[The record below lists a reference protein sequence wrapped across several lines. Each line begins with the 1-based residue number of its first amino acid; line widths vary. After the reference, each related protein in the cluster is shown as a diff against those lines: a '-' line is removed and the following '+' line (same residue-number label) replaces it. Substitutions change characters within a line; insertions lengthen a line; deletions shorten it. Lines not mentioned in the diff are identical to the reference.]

1 MGIGGGKGS
10 CEADEG
16 RISVD
21 NERRGMRE
29 TAGERR
35 GARAAMESMLWVK
48 ARRIIDFDWS
58 SGQYQPLSRAEPIP
72 ELIPE
77 PPAHSWVSVIQA
89 APHLR
94 TMSDVEQQDS
104 SVLGK
109 RVRDGADGQ
118 QEHETMGPP
127 PAPAGSNDAQ
137 DDDSDEDMGPMPMPD
152 SGAAN
157 GGVKKKR
164 KGTSVSLLSV
174 RPTHR
179 TSWVVLPHERL
190 FLDHLPSADRYY
202 KSFMHRDVINYCIS
216 TKYV

>member
-1 MGIGGGKGS
+1 MAIGGGKGS
-10 CEADEG
+10 CEAEEG
-16 RISVD
+16 SISVD
-21 NERRGMRE
+21 NERKGMRDA
-29 TAGERR
+29 AGERR

-48 ARRIIDFDWS
+48 ARKIIDLDWS
-58 SGQYQPLSRAEPIP
+58 SGSISHSHARAEPIA
-72 ELIPE
+72 EFIPE

-94 TMSDVEQQDS
+94 TMSDIEQQDS

-109 RVRDGADGQ
+109 RVRNGADGQ

-127 PAPAGSNDAQ
+127 PVPADSNDAQ

-164 KGTSVSLLSV
+164 KGTFVSLRSV
-174 RPTHR
+174 RLTQ
-179 TSWVVLPHERL
+179 
-190 FLDHLPSADRYY
+190 
-202 KSFMHRDVINYCIS
+202 
-216 TKYV
+216 